1 MLCPG
6 QGTQHVGMGK
16 DLAETFPEARRVF
29 EEVDEAL
36 AFGLSNLMWEGPEDE
51 LTLTHNA
58 QPAILTHTLAVY
70 SVIGCALKPRF
81 GAGHSLGEYSAY
93 AAAGALSVSDAARL
107 VRRRGELMLEAGKA
121 RPGRM
126 AAVLGLDIGRVQ
138 ELCEASSGDGKV
150 VVPANINTTDQTV
163 ISGDPEAVAEAG
175 TRCKDA
181 GAKRVLSLKVS
192 GAFHSPLMEPA
203 RLGLAGELSSVS
215 LSDPVFPIV
224 ANATAEPV
232 SDAET
237 AADLLAEQLT
247 SPVRWASSM
256 QRIVRDA
263 GEEMRFVEVGPG
275 KVLTGLVRRIVRF
288 RESVAVG
295 SAKDIEK
302 FLEAA

>member
-1 MLCPG
+1 M
-6 QGTQHVGMGK
+6 GMGK
-16 DLAETFPEARRVF
+16 DLAETFPQACRVF

-36 AFGLSNLMWEGPEDE
+36 TFGLSNLMWQGPAAE

-70 SVIGCALKPRF
+70 SVIGSVLGPRF

-121 RPGRM
+121 RPGGM
-126 AAVLGLDIGRVQ
+126 VVVLGLDIERVQ
-138 ELCEASSGDGKV
+138 ELCEACSRDGKV

-163 ISGDPEAVAEAG
+163 ISGDPDAVTEAG

-181 GAKRVLSLKVS
+181 GAKRILPLKVS

-203 RLGLAGELSSVS
+203 RLGLAEELASVS
-215 LSDPVFPIV
+215 LADPVFPIV
-224 ANATAEPV
+224 ANATGEPV
-232 SDAET
+232 SDAGT

-256 QRIVRDA
+256 QRIARDA
-263 GEEMRFVEVGPG
+263 GDEIRFVEVGPG
-275 KVLTGLVRRIVRF
+275 KVLTGLVRRIVQAK
-288 RESVAVG
+288 ESVAVG
-295 SAKDIEK
+295 SAKDVDK
-302 FLEAA
+302 FMEAA

>member
-29 EEVDEAL
+29 EEADEAL
-36 AFGLSNLMWEGPEDE
+36 TFGLSSLMWQGPEDE

-70 SVIGCALKPRF
+70 SVIGRALNPRF

-138 ELCEASSGDGKV
+138 ELCEASSNDGKV

-163 ISGDPEAVAEAG
+163 ISGDPDAVAEAG
-175 TRCKDA
+175 TRCRDA
-181 GAKRVLSLKVS
+181 GAKRVLPLKVS

-203 RLGLAGELSSVS
+203 RLGLAGELASVS

-232 SDAET
+232 SDAGT
-237 AADLLAEQLT
+237 AAHLLAEQLT
-247 SPVRWASSM
+247 SPVKWASSM
-256 QRIVRDA
+256 QRIAQDA
-263 GEEMRFVEVGPG
+263 GDEVRFVEVGPG
-275 KVLTGLVRRIVRF
+275 KVLTGLVRRIVQA
-288 RESVAVG
+288 RESLAVG

-302 FLEAA
+302 FMAAA